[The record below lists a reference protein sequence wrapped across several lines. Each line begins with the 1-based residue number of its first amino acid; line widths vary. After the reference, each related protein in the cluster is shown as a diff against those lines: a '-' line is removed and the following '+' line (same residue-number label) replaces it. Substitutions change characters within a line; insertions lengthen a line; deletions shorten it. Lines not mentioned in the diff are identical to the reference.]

1 MQIFVKMLT
10 SKTMPA
16 TKHNNRT
23 TGTVTRRTD
32 VGDSTV
38 RHLSHLEKKTCQLP
52 PLRRPRPLLRQRR
65 QQLQSGNVL
74 PHPSRP
80 WTTLNPA
87 VKSSN
92 TYALPPSFSLHDTL
106 ERTPAGVFASR
117 LTQTLLQL
125 PTKTS
130 PFGVVPFLRVK
141 SARKA
146 VTWYEKALNATVE
159 EAFEDEGTDLLH
171 FADIAIPIEN
181 ETHHVWISDDFPEY
195 NGGKSLQP
203 HALGGTPVVVNL
215 LVPDADQWYA
225 SAVGAGAQ
233 VVSEIATH
241 PWGARAGT
249 IQDPFGHHWTFMTE
263 LGPQQQQQEGEGE
276 GAGEG
281 AGEA

>member
-1 MQIFVKMLT
+1 M
-10 SKTMPA
+10 
-16 TKHNNRT
+16 
-23 TGTVTRRTD
+23 
-32 VGDSTV
+32 
-38 RHLSHLEKKTCQLP
+38 
-52 PLRRPRPLLRQRR
+52 
-65 QQLQSGNVL
+65 
-74 PHPSRP
+74 
-80 WTTLNPA
+80 
-87 VKSSN
+87 
-92 TYALPPSFSLHDTL
+92 
-106 ERTPAGVFASR
+106 
-117 LTQTLLQL
+117 
-125 PTKTS
+125 
-130 PFGVVPFLRVK
+130 
-141 SARKA
+141 
-146 VTWYEKALNATVE
+146 TWYEKALNATVE

-215 LVPDADQWYA
+215 LVPDADQWYTT
-225 SAVGAGAQ
+225 AVGAGAQ

-276 GAGEG
+276 GEG